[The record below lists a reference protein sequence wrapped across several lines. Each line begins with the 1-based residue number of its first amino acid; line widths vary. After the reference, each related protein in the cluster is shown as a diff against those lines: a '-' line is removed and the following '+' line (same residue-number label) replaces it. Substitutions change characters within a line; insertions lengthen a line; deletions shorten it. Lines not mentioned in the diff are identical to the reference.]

1 MKYVQCTL
9 QNKIM
14 HFSIQVHL
22 KCCAHIS
29 GIFAEREAAPK
40 FIPWQILH
48 STQQI
53 LCRNFRVLW
62 QSQLQQLHPPRSKGR
77 CPLAY
82 YIGSLPIPDPPLHD
96 EQVHDAVL
104 VAPVLMMTKSDCQ
117 YWTGDY
123 FLAINGCVEYNAQYK
138 EDADAGSRGDTNAT
152 ILCHILCIVESKDIN
167 T

>member
-1 MKYVQCTL
+1 MKYVRVHYKTKPCTL
-9 QNKIM
+9 A
-14 HFSIQVHL
+14 QVHL
-22 KCCAHIS
+22 KCCRKGSDAQVYPMADIALDS
-29 GIFAEREAAPK
+29 VDFVQK
-40 FIPWQILH
+40 FQGSL
-48 STQQI
+48 
-53 LCRNFRVLW
+53 VEE
-62 QSQLQQLHPPRSKGR
+62 LQQLHLPRSKGR

-104 VAPVLMMTKSDCQ
+104 VAPVLMMTKSDCR
-117 YWTGDY
+117 YWTRDY